1 MKITKIYYRSFA
13 FNFFTLQITETQAR
27 SIWEFQYAE
36 HDPYG
41 EGSPPS
47 PEEDN
52 ENQAPE
58 EELNDMDPSDN
69 DNYVSDESVT
79 SIELGI
85 DQPSNDSNQSV
96 TSIELG
102 LDHSS
107 NWDPFEDGH
116 REYQLMG
123 QKNSV
128 IACFKSNF
136 LETKCNNRQ
145 CWTFQVLW

>member
-79 SIELGI
+79 SIELG
-85 DQPSNDSNQSV
+85 
-96 TSIELG
+96 

-123 QKNSV
+123 QKKSV